1 MSQPGNELYQPVV
14 LRGPS
19 IDMVC
24 TVPTVFTLAV
34 REALVEV
41 MCGFSETVEREQ
53 KSDIKHVKMVP
64 CYLAVLR
71 SDPLKHTPHKRVHL

>member
-1 MSQPGNELYQPVV
+1 
-14 LRGPS
+14 
-19 IDMVC
+19 MVC
-24 TVPTVFTLAV
+24 TVPTLFTLAV

-64 CYLAVLR
+64 CCLAVLR
-71 SDPLKHTPHKRVHL
+71 SDPWD